1 MDASASTLD
10 VALKVGE
17 IIAIVGSVGIGLF
30 TVGRSTSRVE
40 LSLLNQAKD
49 IAGMQAEIKKLSEII
64 VLQAIQTTKLDS
76 LNDNYILL
84 HRTVE
89 DLRRGNGWI
98 TKRPGERKPGI
109 DGEYP

>member
-1 MDASASTLD
+1 MADSGSSLD
-10 VALKVGE
+10 IALKIGE

-30 TVGRSTSRVE
+30 TIGKSTSRVE
-40 LSLLNQAKD
+40 LSLTNQAKD
-49 IAGMQAEIKKLSEII
+49 ILGLQGEIKKLTEII
-64 VLQAIQTTKLDS
+64 VLQAVQTTKLDS
-76 LNDNYILL
+76 LNDNYVLL

-98 TKRPGERKPGI
+98 TGDKERKRGI

>member
-17 IIAIVGSVGIGLF
+17 IVAIIGSVGIGLF
-30 TVGRSTSRVE
+30 TIGKSTSRVE
-40 LSLLNQAKD
+40 LSLLNQARD
-49 IAGMQAEIKKLSEII
+49 ITGLQAEIKKLSEII
-64 VLQAIQTTKLDS
+64 VLQAVQSTKLDS

-89 DLRRGNGWI
+89 DLRRGQGWI
-98 TKRPGERKPGI
+98 TKRPG
-109 DGEYP
+109 